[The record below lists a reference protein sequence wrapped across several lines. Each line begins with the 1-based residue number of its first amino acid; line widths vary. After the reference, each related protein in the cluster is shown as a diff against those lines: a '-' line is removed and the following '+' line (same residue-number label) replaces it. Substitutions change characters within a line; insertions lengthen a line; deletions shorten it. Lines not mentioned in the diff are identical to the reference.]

1 MMFFRRGKP
10 ETADLDLIIS
20 ALEGTP
26 AQLLISLLDKMRQI
40 GLLMHIVSHTRRRTS
55 KGSASSY
62 MYKQFGNE
70 LELVMW
76 FL

>member
-1 MMFFRRGKP
+1 MIFFRRGKP

-20 ALEGTP
+20 ALEGTT
-26 AQLLISLLDKMRQI
+26 AQLLVSLLDKMRQI
-40 GLLMHIVSHTRRRTS
+40 GLLKHIISHTRKRTR
-55 KGSASSY
+55 KGGASGY